1 MFGNREQINRKQAE
15 EIIRNF
21 KSEKVDTAIS
31 YDGFLKCVEIHKMEK
46 DSILNERLPVY
57 TYIIFC
63 RDGQS
68 ARRFSEKLINIR
80 WSF

>member
-15 EIIRNF
+15 EIVRNF

-46 DSILNERLPVY
+46 DPVLNERLPVY
-57 TYIIFC
+57 TYIVFC
-63 RDGQS
+63 RDGGS
-68 ARRFSEKLINIR
+68 AARFSEKLNNLR
-80 WSF
+80 YGF